1 MYFGRTQTFGDQ
13 FTQPVLLYHTS
24 ETAEAKL
31 WSFHQ
36 LILGCLH
43 PEGVYIMYVLSD
55 WLTYYYYNLSLF
67 SINIVQ
73 YIIFFILFHLIIK
86 VNTTTLQA
94 SKAALVSLYET
105 LRVEV
110 GADVGVTIVTPGY
123 IESELTKGKVLL
135 PPEGKM
141 GVDQDMRDVT
151 KFSISSFNLPSNTGY
166 NYSYNL
172 HN

>member
-1 MYFGRTQTFGDQ
+1 
-13 FTQPVLLYHTS
+13 
-24 ETAEAKL
+24 
-31 WSFHQ
+31 
-36 LILGCLH
+36 
-43 PEGVYIMYVLSD
+43 
-55 WLTYYYYNLSLF
+55 
-67 SINIVQ
+67 
-73 YIIFFILFHLIIK
+73 
-86 VNTTTLQA
+86 
-94 SKAALVSLYET
+94 